1 MLILINLMEYLDG
14 YLENIMFTLPSL
26 FLFIGGYYVNQ
37 IQYQKNNIILK
48 NIEKVKLDVDN
59 VKSRDHKN
67 LKNEIKKLKENHE
80 KENERLLN
88 TIEELSLKIID
99 KNKRITENDK
109 KIEEYYGLKLKLRDL
124 EKKSQENKQ
133 VENKQVEKG
142 SSINNGNGTIR
153 YKNKE
158 GTIFYHGMGHLENK
172 YSWWKPYMHRKFCG
186 YTDVNRK
193 LKFPLFET
201 HNVDEFCNNHE
212 YCVEINK
219 NKRVVFYYECKGHK
233 INVD

>member
-1 MLILINLMEYLDG
+1 MLIQTNLMEYLDG
-14 YLENIMFTLPSL
+14 YFENIVFTLPSL
-26 FLFIGGYYVNQ
+26 FLFIGGYYVNR
-37 IQYQKNNIILK
+37 IQYQKNKIILK
-48 NIEKVKLDVDN
+48 NIEKVKLDVDD

-67 LKNEIKKLKENHE
+67 LKNEIKKLKETHE
-80 KENERLLN
+80 KESERLLN

-99 KNKRITENDK
+99 KNKKITENDK
-109 KIEEYYGLKLKLRDL
+109 KIEEYGELKLKLRDM

-133 VENKQVEKG
+133 VEKPF
-142 SSINNGNGTIR
+142 SINNGNGTLR

-172 YSWWKPYMHRKFCG
+172 YSWWEPYMNRKFCG

>member
-1 MLILINLMEYLDG
+1 MEYLDG

-26 FLFIGGYYVNQ
+26 FLFIGGYYVNRT
-37 IQYQKNNIILK
+37 QYQKNNIILK
-48 NIEKVKLDVDN
+48 NIEKVKLDVDD

-67 LKNEIKKLKENHE
+67 LKNEIKKLKENHK
-80 KENERLLN
+80 KETERLLN

-99 KNKRITENDK
+99 KNKRIDENDK
-109 KIEEYYGLKLKLRDL
+109 KIEEYDGLKLKLRDL

-133 VENKQVEKG
+133 VV
-142 SSINNGNGTIR
+142 NNGNGTLR

-172 YSWWKPYMHRKFCG
+172 YSWWEPYMHRKFCG